1 MANSSEQRNYNLTD
15 AELCMYTSNLCMYL
29 TRDLADLS
37 IFGVSAAKITALK
50 ALGDAFE
57 VFPSDVVLLAY
68 IKGKTEEK
76 NALMEEVKEQIRNMA
91 TRCQIKWGENSW
103 QESSLGVKGMNQF
116 TEDSLL
122 VAARRVHEQMTEFL
136 PDLADVGLTQAIL
149 DDFSALNESLEV
161 SRNNLNKK
169 IAERDL
175 KTQERIANGNEIYKL
190 VSDYCE
196 IGKRVYAKTDPA
208 KYNDYIIY
216 TPSPGGLT
224 APKNFRFFR
233 GSKIFTWDL
242 VENATR
248 YEVEMSLDQAVW
260 TQIFYETWNEIEYDV
275 PDGMSYYRVRAHNS
289 GGFGD
294 FCEVL
299 PIEYYRIL
307 PAPQNFQVELL
318 EGTPKKARLT
328 AEPVPTAELYMS
340 YVSIVNIGAGPGE
353 WTGSV
358 SNTEPIIIHELVV
371 GKRNYFEM
379 QAQNEGQ
386 SSTKTAA
393 LYLDV
398 VE

>member
-1 MANSSEQRNYNLTD
+1 MSSESISRDYKIPD
-15 AELCMYTSNLCMYL
+15 AELMMFAGNFCNTL
-29 TRDLADLS
+29 TRDLAELTP
-37 IFGVSAAKITALK
+37 FGMSAAKITALK
-50 ALGDAFE
+50 AKVDAFE
-57 VFPSDVVLLAY
+57 EFPADEYYAGLQGIATEKKNNLYAEMVKQFVQMAWRVETVFGVNSKQYNLIRAVGIY
-68 IKGKTEEK
+68 QKTEDTQLKIARDSVRVLTMLLPELASTGLTAEMIDTYK
-76 NALMEEVKEQIRNMA
+76 DLVQDA
-91 TRCQIKWGENSW
+91 
-103 QESSLGVKGMNQF
+103 
-116 TEDSLL
+116 ED
-122 VAARRVHEQMTEFL
+122 AAHEQN
-136 PDLADVGLTQAIL
+136 DAIC
-149 DDFSALNESLEV
+149 
-161 SRNNLNKK
+161 
-169 IAERDL
+169 ERDE
-175 KTQERIANGNEIYKL
+175 QAQNRILLGNELYKE
-190 VSDYCE
+190 VVAYCE
-196 IGKRVYAKTDPA
+196 IGKKLFANTDPA

-307 PAPQNFQVELL
+307 PAPENFQVELL